1 MPRPQKTWTNRD
13 FEQFEALCKIQCS
26 KADICA
32 VMDVSEKTLDRLV
45 KEKYRQTF
53 EEMQT
58 HFRAYGR
65 ASLLRSQFKLAERNP
80 SMAIWLGKQVFGGIG
95 CNPFNPALVARVGL
109 LIALPAI
116 MTTWQ
121 PARGMSADSE
131 DAAAWFSPKT
141 IQELKGGKP
150 LVG

>member
-1 MPRPQKTWTNRD
+1 MSRPPKTWINRD

-45 KEKYRQTF
+45 KEKYKKTF

-58 HFRAYGR
+58 HFRAYGK

-80 SMAIWLGKQVFGGIG
+80 SMAIWLGKQYLGQVDPSMRRSSGGG
-95 CNPFNPALVARVGL
+95 ETGQSRLDQFLDE
-109 LIALPAI
+109 
-116 MTTWQ
+116 
-121 PARGMSADSE
+121 ADR
-131 DAAAWFSPKT
+131 
-141 IQELKGGKP
+141 I
-150 LVG
+150 

>member
-1 MPRPQKTWTNRD
+1 MGRPQKTWTNRD
-13 FEQFEALCKIQCS
+13 VEQFEALCKIQCS

-80 SMAIWLGKQVFGGIG
+80 SMAIWLGKQYLDQQDPSARRPPGGSG
-95 CNPFNPALVARVGL
+95 EGSSRLNQFLDE
-109 LIALPAI
+109 
-116 MTTWQ
+116 
-121 PARGMSADSE
+121 ADR
-131 DAAAWFSPKT
+131 
-141 IQELKGGKP
+141 I
-150 LVG
+150 

>member
-45 KEKYRQTF
+45 KEKYKQTF

-80 SMAIWLGKQVFGGIG
+80 SMAIWLGKQYLEQQDPTARRPPGGSG
-95 CNPFNPALVARVGL
+95 GGSSKLEQFLDE
-109 LIALPAI
+109 
-116 MTTWQ
+116 
-121 PARGMSADSE
+121 ADR
-131 DAAAWFSPKT
+131 
-141 IQELKGGKP
+141 I
-150 LVG
+150 

>member
-80 SMAIWLGKQVFGGIG
+80 SMAIWLGKHYLDQQDPTARRPPDGSGGG
-95 CNPFNPALVARVGL
+95 SSKLEQFLDE
-109 LIALPAI
+109 
-116 MTTWQ
+116 
-121 PARGMSADSE
+121 ADR
-131 DAAAWFSPKT
+131 
-141 IQELKGGKP
+141 I
-150 LVG
+150 

>member
-45 KEKYRQTF
+45 KEKYKQTF
-53 EEMQT
+53 EETQT
-58 HFRAYGR
+58 HFRAYGK

-80 SMAIWLGKQVFGGIG
+80 SMAIWLGKQYLDQQDPSARRPPGGSG
-95 CNPFNPALVARVGL
+95 ES
-109 LIALPAI
+109 
-116 MTTWQ
+116 
-121 PARGMSADSE
+121 MSRLNQFLDEADR
-131 DAAAWFSPKT
+131 
-141 IQELKGGKP
+141 I
-150 LVG
+150 